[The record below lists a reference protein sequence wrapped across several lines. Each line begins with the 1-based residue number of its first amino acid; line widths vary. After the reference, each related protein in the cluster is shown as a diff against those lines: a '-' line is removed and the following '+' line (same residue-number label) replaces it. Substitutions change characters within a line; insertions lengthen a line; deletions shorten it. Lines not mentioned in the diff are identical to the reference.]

1 MLTPMTRKLHNQIRD
16 YYGCTIYPMGQ
27 NSWGGRWE
35 TYVNGSWFRAD
46 TLAGIK
52 ATIRRVIGK

>member
-1 MLTPMTRKLHNQIRD
+1 MREYYGVLITPMGR
-16 YYGCTIYPMGQ
+16 

-35 TYVNGSWFRAD
+35 AYVGGQFYAAD

-52 ATIRRVIGK
+52 ATIRHVLGKD